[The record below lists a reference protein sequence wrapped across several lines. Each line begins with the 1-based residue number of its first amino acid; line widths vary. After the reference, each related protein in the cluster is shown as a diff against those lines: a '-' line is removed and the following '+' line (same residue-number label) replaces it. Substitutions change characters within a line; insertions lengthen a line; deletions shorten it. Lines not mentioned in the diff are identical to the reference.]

1 MRSTFPFCDEHLWRL
16 YYGKENP
23 VGSLR
28 TFEHCD
34 PMDRL
39 SSPIL
44 QAPPGVLAEFEG
56 GPAVVVALNMGWD
69 NPMAVR

>member
-1 MRSTFPFCDEHLWRL
+1 
-16 YYGKENP
+16 
-23 VGSLR
+23 
-28 TFEHCD
+28 
-34 PMDRL
+34 MDRL